1 MIIASMWRLFSL
13 LLFVSTSFSLNAQVT
28 DYNEKRGRGD
38 VSDGTDYFIAI
49 PACQK
54 YPADLLTGGQ
64 SAYELWLSSK
74 VNTTVTL
81 KAQGI
86 GYETTIALTAN
97 TVKIVNLPSELV
109 NNESEIARPHGVRLF
124 ASEPFSVTVATNW
137 RSSGAVYKALPVELW
152 GKSYRT
158 LNNFQDRDDAMHPG
172 QIMIMAAYDDT
183 KVTIKPKARTEKGIN
198 SVILNKGEVFLVLAE
213 IDSLYHHNSKG
224 DLTGSLV
231 EANKPIGVVS
241 GHAKGAYPRFEETF
255 HGIRTDMLRNAY
267 VEMLMPTTASGT
279 EFMSAPRKLTPNR
292 KFTGPQEEGEL
303 IRFVATEDG
312 TIVSQMRQDGSGMKQ
327 LNVPLKAGEFFEI
340 QSMTDPGYYKSNKPI
355 VVGQYMKAWLQHF
368 YEADKGESPLGHV
381 FAGNGELTTLTPLHA
396 WPSSAVFY
404 SPTEN
409 NNYVYVTFRTEDL
422 GKLRIDGKLFQ
433 SFFGSSIKEYKGTP
447 YSFANKEVG
456 IGSHI
461 IEGAQF
467 AAYSYGH
474 WDDPTGQFKN
484 YAYAYPVAVNASM
497 PCEDSVLISGDPK
510 CGIINGIAN
519 VLPPDQECA
528 QLLNIR
534 LDVQKSSNMKLTLPD
549 DNVLGL
555 KESTFMLSVVDMSK
569 PAVGIIRATTR
580 SGKFVERTYTYT
592 PEELT
597 ADPLSINYGMVGVGD
612 TVKQTITLTN
622 PSKTQ
627 TTVIKDLKLKFKSK
641 EFVLPT
647 GIFPITLAPQGTRT
661 IEIPATSLEV
671 KAGIIVDSLIAVLE
685 CRDVSLTELRLLPIK
700 PQVYTGDADFGK
712 VPVNSERKL
721 DVLIR
726 NTRKVD
732 IIVTGI
738 NWPDADKQYFP
749 RVEGLIENFP
759 LTIKANGEFPFKVV
773 FTPGASANI
782 PRETRAML
790 ICNTDD
796 IKIYSDWKGMA
807 VEAGPILNGYD
818 WKERRVLDNFVTPTT
833 KSSGYHA
840 TIEYG
845 NSGSTPLT
853 DIVMTV
859 SGPDGAHFTV
869 PTNQVV
875 NRLGENEF
883 KSLNVHFLPEWVQGS
898 RAGERP
904 YELTITLVGKD
915 NGVDKST
922 SAILKGIGIQP
933 HIAMTP
939 SIDFGTVLP
948 NDTKSLNAEITS
960 NGTMDLTL
968 MNANG
973 GIKIIGPDA
982 NKFTI
987 DPAFFVNAG
996 TYPLNISKDNGNNV
1010 LSLPIIFTAGTV
1022 TAPTTFNATVVLES
1036 DAPESVQTELK
1047 AFVEPQGTPKGEPT
1061 DITLKQFIT
1070 LKKSGQVEL
1079 KNIGD
1084 APMIVSSIGNPQG
1097 NGTFMWK
1104 AVSTQTLPATIAPG
1118 SALTVD
1124 VTYSPSMIRTDA
1136 NNVIQHDIA
1145 TITYVTNA
1153 GDYTATLTGIPD
1165 EIVAL
1170 VRVGSENYS
1179 VKPGGISDWL
1189 TLELDDK
1196 VSTIARLEN
1205 LDRAEVRNF
1214 QATINY
1220 NPTVAEPLV
1229 GAGDIIVG
1237 NMTSNWTI
1245 NSSQIVKPGEL
1256 LVRMSGP
1263 TQLSGTGSLFKF
1275 KMKGYLDTNKNTPLG
1290 SNLTILNDN
1299 GDRDLVKYGYTRIEK
1314 LPGKIALVFDCA
1326 GNIRGVRFATGQY
1339 ALKGAFPNPSQGKV
1353 TIPFSTGL
1361 DGHAKIGIYNSLG
1374 HCVAVLL
1381 NENIK
1386 AGEYAIDVDLSALNI
1401 ASGAYILRL
1410 ETAKFIHTEQFML
1423 SE

>member
-1 MIIASMWRLFSL
+1 MIIASMWRILSLFLVISA
-13 LLFVSTSFSLNAQVT
+13 SISLNAQVK
-28 DYNEKRGRGD
+28 DYNEKRGSGD
-38 VSDGTDYFIAI
+38 VSDGTDYYIGL

-54 YPADLLTGGQ
+54 YPADILTGGQ
-64 SAYELWLSSK
+64 NAYELWISSK
-74 VNTTVTL
+74 VNTVVTL
-81 KAQGI
+81 KAEGV

-109 NNESEIARPHGVRLF
+109 NDQSEVARPHGVRLF
-124 ASEPFSVTVATNW
+124 ASDPFSVTVANNW

-172 QIMIMAAYDDT
+172 QILIMAAYDDT
-183 KVTIKPKARTEKGIN
+183 KVTIKARARTEKG
-198 SVILNKGEVFLVLAE
+198 VGTVVLNKGEVFLVLAE

-224 DLTGSLV
+224 DLSGSLV
-231 EANKPIGVVS
+231 ESNKPIGVVS
-241 GHAKGAYPRFEETF
+241 GHTKGAFPRFEETF

-312 TIVSQMRQDGSGMKQ
+312 TIVSQMRQDGTGLKQ
-327 LNVPLKAGEFFEI
+327 LNVPMKAGEYFDI
-340 QSMTDPGYYKSNKPI
+340 LSLVDPGYYKSNKPI
-355 VVGQYMKAWLQHF
+355 IVGQYMKAWLQHF

-404 SPTEN
+404 SPPEN
-409 NNYVYVTFRTEDL
+409 NNYVYVTFRTEDV
-422 GKLRIDGKLFQ
+422 GKLQIDGKLFQ
-433 SFFGSSIKEYKGTP
+433 TFFGSSIKEYKGTP

-474 WDDPTGQFKN
+474 WDDPSGGFKN

-510 CGIINGIAN
+510 CGIINGMAG
-519 VLPPDQECA
+519 VLPAESECA
-528 QLLNIR
+528 ALLNIR
-534 LDVQKSSNMKLTLPD
+534 LDLQKSSNMKLTLPD

-555 KESTFMLSVVDMSK
+555 KESTFLLSVIDMSK
-569 PAVGIIRATTR
+569 PATGIIRATTR

-592 PEELT
+592 PEELS
-597 ADPLSINYGMVGVGD
+597 ADPLSVNYGMVGVGD
-612 TVKQTITLTN
+612 TVKQLITLTN

-627 TTVIKDLKLKFKSK
+627 TTVIKKLKLKYDSK
-641 EFVLPT
+641 EFLLPT
-647 GIFPITLAPQGTRT
+647 GIFPITLAPQASRT
-661 IEIPATSLEV
+661 IDVPATSLEV
-671 KAGIIVDSLIAVLE
+671 KSGVIVDSLIAELE

-732 IIVTGI
+732 IVVTGI

-773 FTPGASANI
+773 FTPGASANVQ
-782 PRETRAML
+782 RETRAML
-790 ICNTDD
+790 TCNTDD

-818 WKERRVLDNFVTPTT
+818 WKERRVLDDFVAPST
-833 KSSGYHA
+833 KANGYQA

-853 DIVMTV
+853 DIVMTI
-859 SGPDGAHFTV
+859 SGSDGSYFTV
-869 PTNQVV
+869 PTNQVA

-883 KSLNVHFLPEWVQGS
+883 KSLDVNFMPEWVKGS

-904 YELTITLVGKD
+904 YELTLTLTGKD
-915 NGVDKST
+915 NGMDKSV
-922 SAILKGIGIQP
+922 SATLKGIGIQP

-948 NDTKSLNAEITS
+948 SANKSLNAEITS

-968 MNANG
+968 MNTKG
-973 GIKIIGPDA
+973 GITIIGPDA
-982 NKFTI
+982 SKFTI

-996 TYPLNISKDNGNNV
+996 AYPLTIVKENGANV

-1036 DAPESVQTELK
+1036 DAPETVQTELK
-1047 AFVEPQGTPKGEPT
+1047 AYVEPQGSPKGEPT

-1070 LKKSGQVEL
+1070 LKKTGQVEL

-1084 APMIVSSIGNPQG
+1084 APMIVTSLGNPQG
-1097 NGTFMWK
+1097 NGAFVWK
-1104 AVSTQTLPATIAPG
+1104 AASTMPLPATIAPG
-1118 SALTVD
+1118 SALKVD
-1124 VTYSPSMIRTDA
+1124 VTFSPSMIRTDV
-1136 NNVIQHDIA
+1136 NNAILQDIA
-1145 TITYVTNA
+1145 TISYTTNA
-1153 GDYTATLTGIPD
+1153 GDYTSTLTGIPD
-1165 EIVAL
+1165 EIVSL
-1170 VRVGSENYS
+1170 VRVGSESYT

-1189 TLELDDK
+1189 TLELSDK
-1196 VSTIARLEN
+1196 EASIARLEN

-1220 NPTVAEPLV
+1220 NPTVAEPLLGVDDLLV
-1229 GAGDIIVG
+1229 GS
-1237 NMTSNWTI
+1237 MTSNWKI
-1245 NSSQIVKPGEL
+1245 NSAQIVKPGEFV
-1256 LVRMSGP
+1256 VRMSGP
-1263 TQLSGTGSLFKF
+1263 TQLSGTGTLFKF

-1299 GDRDLVKYGYTRIEK
+1299 GDKDMVKLGYTRIENR
-1314 LPGKIALVFDCA
+1314 PGKIALIFDCA

-1339 ALKGAFPNPSQGKV
+1339 ALKGSYPNPSSGKV

-1361 DGHAKIGIYNSLG
+1361 DGHAKIGIYNTLG

-1381 NENIK
+1381 NDEIK
-1386 AGEYAIDVDLSALNI
+1386 AGEYALDVDLSDLNI

-1410 ETAKFIHTEQFML
+1410 ETAKYIQTEQIML

>member
-13 LLFVSTSFSLNAQVT
+13 IIIVTTSISLTAQVT
-28 DYNEKRGRGD
+28 DYNEKRGSGD
-38 VSDGTDYFIAI
+38 VSDGTDYYIGI

-54 YPADLLTGGQ
+54 YPADLLSGGQ

-81 KAQGI
+81 KAEGI

-109 NNESEIARPHGVRLF
+109 NDESEVARPHGVRLF
-124 ASEPFSVTVATNW
+124 ASDPFSVTVANNW

-158 LNNFQDRDDAMHPG
+158 LNNFQDRDDKMHPG

-183 KVTIKPKARTEKGIN
+183 KVNIRAKARTEKG
-198 SVILNKGEVFLVLAE
+198 VGTVVLNKGEVFVVLAE
-213 IDSLYHHNSKG
+213 VDSLYHHNSKG

-231 EANKPIGVVS
+231 ESNKPIGVVS
-241 GHAKGAYPRFEETF
+241 GHTKGAFPRFEETF

-267 VEMLMPTTASGT
+267 VEMLMPTTATGT

-312 TIVSQMRQDGSGMKQ
+312 TIVSQMRQDGTGMKQ
-327 LNVPLKAGEFFEI
+327 LNVPMKAGEYFDI
-340 QSMTDPGYYKSNKPI
+340 LSLVDPGYYKSNKPI
-355 VVGQYMKAWLQHF
+355 IVGQYMKAWLQHF

-409 NNYVYVTFRTEDL
+409 NNYVYVTFRTEDV
-422 GKLRIDGKLFQ
+422 GKLKIDGKLFQ
-433 SFFGSSIKEYKGTP
+433 TFFGSSIKEYKGTP

-474 WDDPTGQFKN
+474 WDDPTGGFKN

-510 CGIINGIAN
+510 CGIINGTAG
-519 VLPPDQECA
+519 VLPVESECA
-528 QLLNIR
+528 ALLNLR
-534 LDVQKSSNMKLTLPD
+534 LDIQQSSNMKLTLPD
-549 DNVLGL
+549 DNILGL
-555 KESTFMLSVVDMSK
+555 KETTFMLSVIDMSK
-569 PAVGIIRATTR
+569 PATGIIRATTR

-592 PEELT
+592 PEELS
-597 ADPLSINYGMVGVGD
+597 ADPLAINYGMVGVGD

-622 PSKTQ
+622 PSKKQ
-627 TTVIKDLKLKFKSK
+627 TTVIKELKLKFKSK
-641 EFVLPT
+641 EFVLPN
-647 GIFPITLAPQGTRT
+647 GIFPVTLAPQASRT

-671 KAGIIVDSLIAVLE
+671 KSGVIVDSLIAVLE
-685 CRDVSLTELRLLPIK
+685 CREVSLTELRLLPIK

-732 IIVTGI
+732 IVVTGI

-773 FTPGASANI
+773 FTPGASANVQ
-782 PRETRAML
+782 RETRAML
-790 ICNTDD
+790 TCNTDD

-818 WKERRVLDNFVTPTT
+818 WKERRVLDDFVTPST
-833 KSSGYHA
+833 KANGYQA

-853 DIVMTV
+853 DIVMTI
-859 SGPDGAHFTV
+859 SGADGSYFTV
-869 PTNQVV
+869 PTNQVA

-883 KSLNVHFLPEWVQGS
+883 KTLDVSFLPEWVKGT
-898 RAGERP
+898 RTGERP
-904 YELTITLVGKD
+904 YELTITLTGKD
-915 NGVDKST
+915 NGVDKSANAT
-922 SAILKGIGIQP
+922 LKGIGVQP

-982 NKFTI
+982 SKFTI
-987 DPAFFVNAG
+987 DPSFFVNAG
-996 TYPLNISKDNGNNV
+996 AYPLTLVKDNGANV

-1036 DAPESVQTELK
+1036 DAPETVQTELK
-1047 AFVEPQGTPKGEPT
+1047 AYVEPQGSPKGEPT

-1070 LKKSGQVEL
+1070 LKKTGQVEL

-1084 APMIVSSIGNPQG
+1084 APMTVTSIGNPQG
-1097 NGTFMWK
+1097 NGAFVWK
-1104 AVSTQTLPATIAPG
+1104 ANSTMQLPATIAPG
-1118 SALTVD
+1118 NALTVD
-1124 VTYSPSMIRTDA
+1124 VTFSPTMIRTDV
-1136 NNVIQHDIA
+1136 NNAILNDVA
-1145 TITYVTNA
+1145 TITYTTNA
-1153 GDYTATLTGIPD
+1153 GEYTSTLTGIPD
-1165 EIVAL
+1165 EIVSL
-1170 VRVGSENYS
+1170 VRVGSESYT

-1189 TLELDDK
+1189 TLELSDK
-1196 VSTIARLEN
+1196 EASIARLEN

-1220 NPTVAEPLV
+1220 NPTVAEPLLGTEDLV
-1229 GAGDIIVG
+1229 VG
-1237 NMTSNWTI
+1237 NMTSNWKI
-1245 NSSQIVKPGEL
+1245 NSAQIVKPGEFV
-1256 LVRMSGP
+1256 VRMSGP
-1263 TQLSGTGSLFKF
+1263 TQLSGTGTLFKF

-1299 GDRDLVKYGYTRIEK
+1299 GDKDLIKLGYTRIENR
-1314 LPGKIALVFDCA
+1314 PGKIALIFDCA

-1339 ALKGAFPNPSQGKV
+1339 ALKGAYPNPSSGKV

-1361 DGHAKIGIYNSLG
+1361 DGHAKIGIYNTLG

-1381 NENIK
+1381 NDQIK
-1386 AGEYAIDVDLSALNI
+1386 AGDYALEVDLSDLNI
-1401 ASGAYILRL
+1401 GSGAYILRL
-1410 ETAKFIHTEQFML
+1410 ETAKFIQTEQIML

>member
-13 LLFVSTSFSLNAQVT
+13 MFIAASISLNAQVT
-28 DYNEKRGRGD
+28 DYNEKRGSGD
-38 VSDGTDYFIAI
+38 VSDGTDYYIGL

-54 YPADLLTGGQ
+54 YPADLLSGGQ

-81 KAQGI
+81 KAEGI
-86 GYETTIALTAN
+86 GYETTVALTAN

-109 NNESEIARPHGVRLF
+109 NDQSEVARPHGVRLF
-124 ASEPFSVTVATNW
+124 ASDPFSVTVANNW

-172 QIMIMAAYDDT
+172 QILIMAAYDDT
-183 KVTIKPKARTEKGIN
+183 KVTIKARARTEKG
-198 SVILNKGEVFLVLAE
+198 VGTVVLNKGEVFLVLAE

-224 DLTGSLV
+224 DLSGSLV
-231 EANKPIGVVS
+231 ESNKPIGVVS
-241 GHAKGAYPRFEETF
+241 GHTKGAFPRFEETF

-312 TIVSQMRQDGSGMKQ
+312 TIVSQMRQDGTGMKQ
-327 LNVPLKAGEFFEI
+327 LNVPMKAGEYFDI
-340 QSMTDPGYYKSNKPI
+340 LSLVDPGYYKSNKPI
-355 VVGQYMKAWLQHF
+355 IVGQYMKAWLQHF
-368 YEADKGESPLGHV
+368 YEADKGESTLGHV

-409 NNYVYVTFRTEDL
+409 NNYVYVTFRTEDV
-422 GKLRIDGKLFQ
+422 GKLKIDGKLFQ
-433 SFFGSSIKEYKGTP
+433 TYFGSSIKEYKGTP

-456 IGSHI
+456 IGSHN

-474 WDDPTGQFKN
+474 WDDPTGGFKN

-510 CGIINGIAN
+510 CGIINGMAG
-519 VLPPDQECA
+519 VLPAESECA
-528 QLLNIR
+528 ALLNIR
-534 LDVQKSSNMKLTLPD
+534 LDLQKSSNMKLTLPD

-555 KESTFMLSVVDMSK
+555 KESIFLLSVIDMSK
-569 PAVGIIRATTR
+569 PATGIIRATTR

-592 PEELT
+592 PEELS
-597 ADPLSINYGMVGVGD
+597 ADPLSVNYGMVGVGD
-612 TVKQTITLTN
+612 TVKQLITLTN

-627 TTVIKDLKLKFKSK
+627 TTVIKKLKLKYNSK
-641 EFVLPT
+641 EFLLPT
-647 GIFPITLAPQGTRT
+647 GIFPITLAPQASRT
-661 IEIPATSLEV
+661 IDVPATSLEV
-671 KAGIIVDSLIAVLE
+671 KSGVIVDSLIAELE

-732 IIVTGI
+732 IVVTGI

-773 FTPGASANI
+773 FTPGASANVQ
-782 PRETRAML
+782 RETRAML
-790 ICNTDD
+790 TCNTDD

-818 WKERRVLDNFVTPTT
+818 WKERRVLDDFVAPST
-833 KSSGYHA
+833 KANGYQA

-853 DIVMTV
+853 DIVMTI
-859 SGPDGAHFTV
+859 SGSDGSYFTV
-869 PTNQVV
+869 PTNQVA

-883 KSLNVHFLPEWVQGS
+883 KSLDVNFMPEWVKGS

-904 YELTITLVGKD
+904 YELTLTLTGKD
-915 NGVDKST
+915 NGMDKSV
-922 SAILKGIGIQP
+922 SATLKGIGIQP

-948 NDTKSLNAEITS
+948 SANKSLNAEITS

-968 MNANG
+968 MNTKG
-973 GIKIIGPDA
+973 GITIIGPDA
-982 NKFTI
+982 SKFTI

-996 TYPLNISKDNGNNV
+996 AYPFTIVKENGANV
-1010 LSLPIIFTAGTV
+1010 LSLPIIFSAGTV

-1036 DAPESVQTELK
+1036 DAPETVQTELK
-1047 AFVEPQGTPKGEPT
+1047 AYVEPQGSPKGEPT

-1070 LKKSGQVEL
+1070 LKKTGQVEL

-1084 APMIVSSIGNPQG
+1084 APMIVTSLGNPQG
-1097 NGTFMWK
+1097 NGAFVWK
-1104 AVSTQTLPATIAPG
+1104 AASTMPLPATIAPG
-1118 SALTVD
+1118 SALKVD
-1124 VTYSPSMIRTDA
+1124 VTFSPSMIRTDV
-1136 NNVIQHDIA
+1136 NNAILQDIA
-1145 TITYVTNA
+1145 TISYTTNA
-1153 GDYTATLTGIPD
+1153 GDYTSTLTGIPD
-1165 EIVAL
+1165 EIVSL
-1170 VRVGSENYS
+1170 VRVGSESYT

-1189 TLELDDK
+1189 TLELSDK
-1196 VSTIARLEN
+1196 EASIARLEN

-1220 NPTVAEPLV
+1220 NPTVAEPLLGVDDLLV
-1229 GAGDIIVG
+1229 GS
-1237 NMTSNWTI
+1237 MTSNWKI
-1245 NSSQIVKPGEL
+1245 NSAQIVKPGEFV
-1256 LVRMSGP
+1256 VRMSGP
-1263 TQLSGTGSLFKF
+1263 TQLSGTGTLFKF

-1299 GDRDLVKYGYTRIEK
+1299 GDKDMVKLGYTRIENR
-1314 LPGKIALVFDCA
+1314 PGKIALIFDCA

-1339 ALKGAFPNPSQGKV
+1339 ALKGSYPNPSSGKV

-1361 DGHAKIGIYNSLG
+1361 DGHAKIGIYNTLG

-1381 NENIK
+1381 NDEIK
-1386 AGEYAIDVDLSALNI
+1386 AGEYALDVDLSDLNI

-1410 ETAKFIHTEQFML
+1410 ETAKYIQTEQIML

>member
-13 LLFVSTSFSLNAQVT
+13 MFIAASISLNAQVT
-28 DYNEKRGRGD
+28 DYNEKRGSGD
-38 VSDGTDYFIAI
+38 VSDGTDYYIGL

-54 YPADLLTGGQ
+54 YPADLLSGGQ

-81 KAQGI
+81 KAEGI
-86 GYETTIALTAN
+86 GYETTVALTAN

-109 NNESEIARPHGVRLF
+109 NDQSEVARPHGVRLF
-124 ASEPFSVTVATNW
+124 ASDPFSVTVANNW

-172 QIMIMAAYDDT
+172 QILIMAAYDDT
-183 KVTIKPKARTEKGIN
+183 KVTIKARARTEKG
-198 SVILNKGEVFLVLAE
+198 VGTVVLNKGEVFLVLAE

-224 DLTGSLV
+224 DLSGSLV
-231 EANKPIGVVS
+231 ESNKPIGVVS
-241 GHAKGAYPRFEETF
+241 GHTKGAFPRFEETF

-312 TIVSQMRQDGSGMKQ
+312 TIVSQMRQDGTGMKQ
-327 LNVPLKAGEFFEI
+327 LNVPMKAGEYFDI
-340 QSMTDPGYYKSNKPI
+340 LSLVDPGYYKSNKPI
-355 VVGQYMKAWLQHF
+355 IVGQYMKAWLQHF
-368 YEADKGESPLGHV
+368 YEADKGESTLGHV

-409 NNYVYVTFRTEDL
+409 NNYVYVTFRTEDV
-422 GKLRIDGKLFQ
+422 GKLKIDGKLFQ
-433 SFFGSSIKEYKGTP
+433 TYFGSSIKEYKGTP

-456 IGSHI
+456 IGSHN

-474 WDDPTGQFKN
+474 WDDPTGGFKN

-510 CGIINGIAN
+510 CGIINGMAG
-519 VLPPDQECA
+519 VLPAESECA
-528 QLLNIR
+528 ALLNIR
-534 LDVQKSSNMKLTLPD
+534 LDLQKSSNMKLTLPD

-555 KESTFMLSVVDMSK
+555 KESIFLLSVIDMSK
-569 PAVGIIRATTR
+569 PATGIIRATTR

-592 PEELT
+592 PEELS
-597 ADPLSINYGMVGVGD
+597 ADPLSVNYGMVGVGD
-612 TVKQTITLTN
+612 TVKQLITLTN

-627 TTVIKDLKLKFKSK
+627 TTVIKKLKLKYNSK
-641 EFVLPT
+641 EFLLPT
-647 GIFPITLAPQGTRT
+647 GIFPITLAPQASRT
-661 IEIPATSLEV
+661 IDVPATSLEV
-671 KAGIIVDSLIAVLE
+671 KSGVIVDSLIAELE

-732 IIVTGI
+732 IVVTGI

-773 FTPGASANI
+773 FTPGASANVQ
-782 PRETRAML
+782 RETRAML
-790 ICNTDD
+790 TCNTDD

-818 WKERRVLDNFVTPTT
+818 WKERRVLDDFVAPST
-833 KSSGYHA
+833 KANGYQA

-853 DIVMTV
+853 DIVMTI
-859 SGPDGAHFTV
+859 SGSDGSYFTV
-869 PTNQVV
+869 PTNQVA

-883 KSLNVHFLPEWVQGS
+883 KSLDVNFMPEWVKGS

-904 YELTITLVGKD
+904 YELTLTLTGKD
-915 NGVDKST
+915 NGMDKSV
-922 SAILKGIGIQP
+922 SATLKGIGIQP

-948 NDTKSLNAEITS
+948 SANKSLNAEITS

-968 MNANG
+968 MNTKG
-973 GIKIIGPDA
+973 GITIIGPDA
-982 NKFTI
+982 SKFTI

-996 TYPLNISKDNGNNV
+996 AYPLTIVKENGANV
-1010 LSLPIIFTAGTV
+1010 LSLPIIFSAGTV

-1036 DAPESVQTELK
+1036 DAPETVQTELK
-1047 AFVEPQGTPKGEPT
+1047 AYVEPQGSPKGEPT

-1070 LKKSGQVEL
+1070 LKKTGQVEL

-1084 APMIVSSIGNPQG
+1084 APMIVTSLGNPQG
-1097 NGTFMWK
+1097 NGAFVWK
-1104 AVSTQTLPATIAPG
+1104 AASTMPLPATIAPG
-1118 SALTVD
+1118 SALKVD
-1124 VTYSPSMIRTDA
+1124 VTFSPSMIRTDV
-1136 NNVIQHDIA
+1136 NNAILQDIA
-1145 TITYVTNA
+1145 TISYTTNA
-1153 GDYTATLTGIPD
+1153 GDYTSTLTGIPD
-1165 EIVAL
+1165 EIVSL
-1170 VRVGSENYS
+1170 VRVGSESYT

-1189 TLELDDK
+1189 TLELSDK
-1196 VSTIARLEN
+1196 EASIARLEN

-1220 NPTVAEPLV
+1220 NPTVAEPLLGVDDLLV
-1229 GAGDIIVG
+1229 GS
-1237 NMTSNWTI
+1237 MTSNWKI
-1245 NSSQIVKPGEL
+1245 NSAQIVKPGEFV
-1256 LVRMSGP
+1256 VRMSGP
-1263 TQLSGTGSLFKF
+1263 TQLSGTGTLFKF

-1299 GDRDLVKYGYTRIEK
+1299 GDKDMVKLGYTRIENR
-1314 LPGKIALVFDCA
+1314 PGKIALIFDCA

-1339 ALKGAFPNPSQGKV
+1339 ALKGSYPNPSSGKV

-1361 DGHAKIGIYNSLG
+1361 DGHAKIGIYNTLG

-1381 NENIK
+1381 NDEIK
-1386 AGEYAIDVDLSALNI
+1386 AGEYALDVDLSDLNI

-1410 ETAKFIHTEQFML
+1410 ETAKYIQTEQIML

>member
-1 MIIASMWRLFSL
+1 MIIASMWRILSLFLVISA
-13 LLFVSTSFSLNAQVT
+13 SISLNAQVT
-28 DYNEKRGRGD
+28 DYNEKRGSGD
-38 VSDGTDYFIAI
+38 VSDGTDYYIGL

-54 YPADLLTGGQ
+54 YPADILTGGQ
-64 SAYELWLSSK
+64 NAYELWISSK
-74 VNTTVTL
+74 VNTVVTL
-81 KAQGI
+81 KAEGV
-86 GYETTIALTAN
+86 GYETTIALSAN

-109 NNESEIARPHGVRLF
+109 NDQSEVARPHGVRLF
-124 ASEPFSVTVATNW
+124 ASDPFSVTVANNW

-172 QIMIMAAYDDT
+172 QILIMAAYDDT
-183 KVTIKPKARTEKGIN
+183 KVTIKARARTEKG
-198 SVILNKGEVFLVLAE
+198 VGTVVLNKGEVFLVLAE

-224 DLTGSLV
+224 DLSGSLV
-231 EANKPIGVVS
+231 ESNKPIGVVS
-241 GHAKGAYPRFEETF
+241 GHTKGAFPRFEETF

-312 TIVSQMRQDGSGMKQ
+312 TIVSQMRQDGTGLKQ
-327 LNVPLKAGEFFEI
+327 LNVPMKAGEYFDI
-340 QSMTDPGYYKSNKPI
+340 LSLVDPGYYKSNKPI
-355 VVGQYMKAWLQHF
+355 IVGQYMKAWLQHF

-404 SPTEN
+404 SPPEN
-409 NNYVYVTFRTEDL
+409 NNYVYVTFRTEDV
-422 GKLRIDGKLFQ
+422 GKLQIDGKLFQ
-433 SFFGSSIKEYKGTP
+433 TFFGSSIKEYKGTP

-474 WDDPTGQFKN
+474 WDDPSGGFKN

-510 CGIINGIAN
+510 CGIINGMAG
-519 VLPPDQECA
+519 VLPAESECA
-528 QLLNIR
+528 ALLNIR
-534 LDVQKSSNMKLTLPD
+534 LDLQKSSNMKLTLPD

-555 KESTFMLSVVDMSK
+555 KESTFLLSVIDMSK
-569 PAVGIIRATTR
+569 PATGIIRATTR

-592 PEELT
+592 PEELS
-597 ADPLSINYGMVGVGD
+597 ADPLSVNYGMVGVGD
-612 TVKQTITLTN
+612 TVKQLITLTN

-627 TTVIKDLKLKFKSK
+627 TTVIKKLKLKYDSK
-641 EFVLPT
+641 EFLLPT
-647 GIFPITLAPQGTRT
+647 GIFPITLAPQASRT
-661 IEIPATSLEV
+661 IDVPATSLEV
-671 KAGIIVDSLIAVLE
+671 KSGVIVDSLIAELE

-732 IIVTGI
+732 IVVTGI

-773 FTPGASANI
+773 FTPGASANVQ
-782 PRETRAML
+782 RETRAML
-790 ICNTDD
+790 TCNTDD

-818 WKERRVLDNFVTPTT
+818 WKERRVLDDFVAPST
-833 KSSGYHA
+833 KANGYQA

-853 DIVMTV
+853 DIVMTI
-859 SGPDGAHFTV
+859 SGSDGSYFTV
-869 PTNQVV
+869 PTNQVA

-883 KSLNVHFLPEWVQGS
+883 KSLDVNFMPEWVKGS

-904 YELTITLVGKD
+904 YELTLTLTGKD
-915 NGVDKST
+915 NGMDKSV
-922 SAILKGIGIQP
+922 SATLKGIGIQP

-948 NDTKSLNAEITS
+948 SANKSLNAEITS

-968 MNANG
+968 MNTKG
-973 GIKIIGPDA
+973 GITIIGPDA
-982 NKFTI
+982 SKFTI

-996 TYPLNISKDNGNNV
+996 AYPLTIVKENGANV

-1036 DAPESVQTELK
+1036 DAPETVQTELK
-1047 AFVEPQGTPKGEPT
+1047 AYVEPQGSPKGEPT

-1070 LKKSGQVEL
+1070 LKKTGQVEL

-1084 APMIVSSIGNPQG
+1084 APMIVTSLGNPQG
-1097 NGTFMWK
+1097 NGAFVWK
-1104 AVSTQTLPATIAPG
+1104 AASTMQLPATIAPG
-1118 SALTVD
+1118 SALKVD
-1124 VTYSPSMIRTDA
+1124 VTFSPSMIRTDV
-1136 NNVIQHDIA
+1136 NNAILQDIA
-1145 TITYVTNA
+1145 TISYTTNA
-1153 GDYTATLTGIPD
+1153 GDYTSTLTGIPD
-1165 EIVAL
+1165 EIVSL
-1170 VRVGSENYS
+1170 VRVGSESYT

-1189 TLELDDK
+1189 TLELSDK
-1196 VSTIARLEN
+1196 EASIARLEN

-1220 NPTVAEPLV
+1220 NPTVAEPLLGVDDLLV
-1229 GAGDIIVG
+1229 GS
-1237 NMTSNWTI
+1237 MTSNWKI
-1245 NSSQIVKPGEL
+1245 NSAQIVKPGEFV
-1256 LVRMSGP
+1256 VRMSGP
-1263 TQLSGTGSLFKF
+1263 TQLSGTGTLFKF

-1299 GDRDLVKYGYTRIEK
+1299 GDKDMVKLGYTRIENR
-1314 LPGKIALVFDCA
+1314 PGKIALIFDCA

-1339 ALKGAFPNPSQGKV
+1339 ALKGSYPNPSSGKV

-1361 DGHAKIGIYNSLG
+1361 DGHAKIGIYNTLG

-1381 NENIK
+1381 NDEIK
-1386 AGEYAIDVDLSALNI
+1386 AGEYALDVDLSDLNI

-1410 ETAKFIHTEQFML
+1410 ETAKYIQTEQIML

>member
-1 MIIASMWRLFSL
+1 MIIASMWRILSLFLVISA
-13 LLFVSTSFSLNAQVT
+13 SISLNAQVT
-28 DYNEKRGRGD
+28 DYNEKRGSGD
-38 VSDGTDYFIAI
+38 VSDGTDYYIGL

-54 YPADLLTGGQ
+54 YPADILTGGQ
-64 SAYELWLSSK
+64 NAYELWISSK
-74 VNTTVTL
+74 VNTVVTL
-81 KAQGI
+81 KAEGV
-86 GYETTIALTAN
+86 GYETTIALSAN

-109 NNESEIARPHGVRLF
+109 NDQSEVARPHGVRLF
-124 ASEPFSVTVATNW
+124 ASDPFSVTVANNW

-172 QIMIMAAYDDT
+172 QILIMAAYDDT
-183 KVTIKPKARTEKGIN
+183 KVTIKARARTEKG
-198 SVILNKGEVFLVLAE
+198 VGTVVLNKGEVFLVLAE

-224 DLTGSLV
+224 DLSGSLV
-231 EANKPIGVVS
+231 ESNKPIGVVS
-241 GHAKGAYPRFEETF
+241 GHTKGAFPRFEETF

-312 TIVSQMRQDGSGMKQ
+312 TIVSQMRQDGTGLKQ
-327 LNVPLKAGEFFEI
+327 LNVPMKAGEYFDI
-340 QSMTDPGYYKSNKPI
+340 LSLVDPGYYKSNKPI
-355 VVGQYMKAWLQHF
+355 IVGQYMKAWLQHF

-404 SPTEN
+404 SPPEN
-409 NNYVYVTFRTEDL
+409 NNYVYVTFRTEDV
-422 GKLRIDGKLFQ
+422 GKLQIDGKLFQ
-433 SFFGSSIKEYKGTP
+433 TFFGSSIKEYKGTP

-474 WDDPTGQFKN
+474 WDDPSGGFKN

-510 CGIINGIAN
+510 CGIINGMAG
-519 VLPPDQECA
+519 VLPAESECA
-528 QLLNIR
+528 ALLNIR
-534 LDVQKSSNMKLTLPD
+534 LDLQKSSNMKLTLPD

-555 KESTFMLSVVDMSK
+555 KESTFLLSVIDMSK
-569 PAVGIIRATTR
+569 PATGIIRATTR

-592 PEELT
+592 PEELS
-597 ADPLSINYGMVGVGD
+597 ADPLSVNYGMVGVGD
-612 TVKQTITLTN
+612 TVKQLITLTN

-627 TTVIKDLKLKFKSK
+627 TTVIKKLKLKYDSK
-641 EFVLPT
+641 EFLLPT
-647 GIFPITLAPQGTRT
+647 GIFPITLAPQASRT
-661 IEIPATSLEV
+661 IDVPATSLEV
-671 KAGIIVDSLIAVLE
+671 KSGVIVDSLIAELE

-732 IIVTGI
+732 IVVTGI

-773 FTPGASANI
+773 FTPGASANVQ
-782 PRETRAML
+782 RETRAML
-790 ICNTDD
+790 TCNTDD

-818 WKERRVLDNFVTPTT
+818 WKERRVLDDFVAPST
-833 KSSGYHA
+833 KANGYQA

-853 DIVMTV
+853 DIVMTI
-859 SGPDGAHFTV
+859 SGSDGSYFTV
-869 PTNQVV
+869 PTNQVA

-883 KSLNVHFLPEWVQGS
+883 KSLDVNFMPEWVKGS

-904 YELTITLVGKD
+904 YELTLTLTGKD
-915 NGVDKST
+915 NGMDKSV
-922 SAILKGIGIQP
+922 SATLKGIGIQP

-948 NDTKSLNAEITS
+948 SANKSLNAEITS

-968 MNANG
+968 MNTKG
-973 GIKIIGPDA
+973 GITIIGPDA
-982 NKFTI
+982 SKFTI

-996 TYPLNISKDNGNNV
+996 AYPLTIVKENGANV

-1036 DAPESVQTELK
+1036 DAPETVQTELK
-1047 AFVEPQGTPKGEPT
+1047 AYVEPQGSPKGEPT

-1070 LKKSGQVEL
+1070 LKKTGQVEL

-1084 APMIVSSIGNPQG
+1084 APMIVTSLGNPQG
-1097 NGTFMWK
+1097 NGAFVWK
-1104 AVSTQTLPATIAPG
+1104 AASTMPLPATIAPG
-1118 SALTVD
+1118 SALKVD
-1124 VTYSPSMIRTDA
+1124 VTFSPSMIRTDV
-1136 NNVIQHDIA
+1136 NNAILQDIA
-1145 TITYVTNA
+1145 TISYTTNA
-1153 GDYTATLTGIPD
+1153 GDYTSTLTGIPD
-1165 EIVAL
+1165 EIVSL
-1170 VRVGSENYS
+1170 VRVGSESYT

-1189 TLELDDK
+1189 TLELSDK
-1196 VSTIARLEN
+1196 EASIARLEN

-1220 NPTVAEPLV
+1220 NPTVAEPLLGVDDLLV
-1229 GAGDIIVG
+1229 GS
-1237 NMTSNWTI
+1237 MTSNWKI
-1245 NSSQIVKPGEL
+1245 NSAQIVKPGEFV
-1256 LVRMSGP
+1256 VRMSGP
-1263 TQLSGTGSLFKF
+1263 TQLSGTGTLFKF

-1299 GDRDLVKYGYTRIEK
+1299 GDKDMVKLGYTRIENR
-1314 LPGKIALVFDCA
+1314 PGKIALIFDCA

-1339 ALKGAFPNPSQGKV
+1339 ALKGSYPNPSSGKV

-1361 DGHAKIGIYNSLG
+1361 DGHAKIGIYNTLG

-1381 NENIK
+1381 NDEIK
-1386 AGEYAIDVDLSALNI
+1386 AGEYALDVDLSDLNI

-1410 ETAKFIHTEQFML
+1410 ETAKYIQTEQIML